1 MFNNVKCVVIP
12 KGAFTLAFSELS
24 KSKQAKQANQKRKTV
39 VFNMRLLHA
48 IAFSK

>member
-24 KSKQAKQANQKRKTV
+24 KSKQAKQANQKRKKV
-39 VFNMRLLHA
+39 C
-48 IAFSK
+48 